1 MVYIYGIYINIYT
14 YMVYIYGVYI
24 YIWCIYIYGIY
35 IYIVIVNAS
44 DIKYGLYIY
53 IVYNGTVIRVRIGI
67 SEGMEM

>member
-1 MVYIYGIYINIYT
+1 MVYI
-14 YMVYIYGVYI
+14 YIYGVYI
-24 YIWCIYIYGIY
+24 YMVYIY

-44 DIKYGLYIY
+44 DIKYGLCIY